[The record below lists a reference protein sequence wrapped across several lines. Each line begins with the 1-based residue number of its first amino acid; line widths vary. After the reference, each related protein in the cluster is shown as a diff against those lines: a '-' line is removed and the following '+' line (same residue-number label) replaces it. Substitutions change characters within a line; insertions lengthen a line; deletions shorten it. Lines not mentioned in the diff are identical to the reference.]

1 MGVTLEVYK
10 KRIKRIIKE
19 ILEQNPNLNEIF
31 DSPPFKTNF
40 DFKENI
46 DAFYID
52 EFLDP
57 QQNKIK
63 IYFHKYNNQV
73 YLLDFTINGHSGKA
87 PNINYSLK
95 QYTALLSTIGKA
107 MDQFIKDYKPK
118 AIKIEGEDSSEKI
131 NRGKEGQKIN
141 IYDYFV
147 NTIDVTPDYL
157 VGDRKPDGSFS
168 LIRKPKI

>member
-1 MGVTLEVYK
+1 MGMTLELYK

-19 ILEQNPNLNEIF
+19 ILEQDPSLNEIF

-46 DAFYID
+46 DAIYVD

-63 IYFHKYNNQV
+63 IYFHKYGNQV
-73 YLLDFTINGHSGKA
+73 YLLDFTVNGYSGKA
-87 PNINYSLK
+87 PDANYSLK
-95 QYTALLSTIGKA
+95 QYTTLLATIGKSIN
-107 MDQFIKDYKPK
+107 QFIKEYKPK
-118 AIKIEGEDSSEKI
+118 AIKIEGEDSTEKI
-131 NRGKEGQKIN
+131 NKGKEGQKIN
-141 IYDYFV
+141 IYDYFI
-147 NTIDVTPDYL
+147 NTIDTTPDYL

-168 LIRKPKI
+168 LVRKPKI